1 MHKINM
7 MLEIIGDS
15 STLFPM
21 YLRKPQAQRQK
32 EGEGER
38 IYILEMTN
46 LDLENIQSN
55 YEKFPNIW
63 DYKTLEEDYQNS
75 KYLVAKQDNE
85 IVGFIGTRTILDE
98 LEIMNVVTRED
109 KQNKGIA
116 SNLLSY
122 VIRKNIVEKI
132 NLEVNEHNINA
143 IKLYRKFGFQDVG
156 IRKNY
161 YNGTDDAIMMTLV
174 IK

>member
-1 MHKINM
+1 

-32 EGEGER
+32 DGEGER
-38 IYILEMTN
+38 IYILEMTK
-46 LDLENIQSN
+46 LDLENIKSN
-55 YEKFPNIW
+55 YKNFSNIW
-63 DYKTLEEDYQNS
+63 SYETLEEDYKNS
-75 KYLVAKQDNE
+75 KYLVAKQNNE

-98 LEIMNVVTRED
+98 LEIMNIVTRED

-122 VIRKNIVEKI
+122 VIRKNIVGKI
-132 NLEVNEHNINA
+132 NLEVNEHNIKA
-143 IKLYRKFGFQDVG
+143 IKLYRKFGFQDAG
-156 IRKNY
+156 IRKKY
-161 YNGTDDAIMMTLV
+161 YNGKDDAIMMTL
-174 IK
+174 ITK